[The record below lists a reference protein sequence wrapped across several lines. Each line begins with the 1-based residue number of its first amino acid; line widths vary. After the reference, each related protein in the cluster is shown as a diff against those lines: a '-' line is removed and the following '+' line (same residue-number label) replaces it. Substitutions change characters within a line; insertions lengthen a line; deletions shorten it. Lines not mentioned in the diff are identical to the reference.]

1 MNSQLVKKTSVEL
14 DENQLWNIL
23 IVMNKHYR
31 DHANRGSRSDLR
43 KIVEVLSDAVGGLQ

>member
-1 MNSQLVKKTSVEL
+1 MNSQLLKKASVEL

-31 DHANRGSRSDLR
+31 DHVNRSSRSDLK
-43 KIVEVLSDAVGGLQ
+43 KIVEVLSDAVGELQ